1 MGWRSAL
8 SNLELNTA
16 CSVTRV
22 THVSCTLLYNWTTY
36 DNKSPSCAQV
46 WHANWTYYTP
56 VLIHSEL
63 GNSVDQKKKIKPA
76 VSLVIILCDW
86 CCQIWFDH
94 FAYDNAVLHLTSNF
108 CLLILLTLQ
117 ELHDLRRKNSALQMQ
132 QFVGEEKNDLLD
144 YLRSLTP
151 EKVPN
156 RISWLMQR
164 INISLCLIFVICY
177 LW

>member
-1 MGWRSAL
+1 MCL
-8 SNLELNTA
+8 VL
-16 CSVTRV
+16 
-22 THVSCTLLYNWTTY
+22 SCTIGQDMTI
-36 DNKSPSCAQV
+36 KAQAALKFV
-46 WHANWTYYTP
+46 MQIGHIPNTP

-94 FAYDNAVLHLTSNF
+94 FAYDNAVLHLISNF

-151 EKVPN
+151 EKVCSKSN
-156 RISWLMQR
+156 LMVNAKGQYFIMSHLR
-164 INISLCLIFVICY
+164 NLLFMIKCS
-177 LW
+177 